1 MFIFLVRKQ
10 KNFCGQNLLKLKRYR
25 EVIFTSVLDFLIL
38 LMAWFVFH
46 SFFAG
51 ELNLELRYFGT
62 NVAVGGIVLSFYWI
76 VIFVLTGLYSKLY
89 LVSRLDEFLK
99 VIRSTIIGA
108 LILYFLAS
116 TEDTSRFM
124 NQKTAIISYW
134 GIVFGMISLNRFII
148 RTIQRFF
155 AQHGKGLHRT
165 VIVGTGVTAKNAY
178 EDLLRNKILGMEVL
192 GFINVNGKSPSPEVG
207 IEKEEVLG
215 DLNSIENIVKEL
227 QVQDILVAL
236 EPERRNDLVE
246 VISRVD
252 FPEVSLKLLPDFY
265 QLVSGLNRTNQI
277 FGLPLIEISP
287 VPLPLWERVAKR
299 LFDILIA
306 LFVLIISLP
315 FLFFVAI
322 AIKITSIGPAIY
334 KQKRVGRDGKE
345 FTMYK
350 FRTMYNDAEQHS
362 GPTWAKE
369 KDPRV
374 TRLGYWL
381 RKLRIDE
388 IPQLVNVL
396 KGDMSLVGP
405 RPERPH
411 FVNQFKNQIPL
422 YTRRLRVRPGITGWA
437 QVKWKYDSSLDD
449 VKEKT
454 KFDLFYVENMSLKMD
469 AKILI
474 NTLVTVLKGKG
485 Q

>member
-1 MFIFLVRKQ
+1 
-10 KNFCGQNLLKLKRYR
+10 
-25 EVIFTSVLDFLIL
+25 
-38 LMAWFVFH
+38 MAWFLFH

-51 ELNLELRYFGT
+51 ELNLELRYFST
-62 NVAVGGIVLSFYWI
+62 NVASAGIFLSLYWI
-76 VIFVLTGLYSKLY
+76 VVFVLTGLYSKLY

-99 VIRSTIIGA
+99 VIRSTVIGA
-108 LILYFLAS
+108 LILYFLIS

-124 NQKTAIISYW
+124 NQKVAVLSYW
-134 GIVFGMISLNRFII
+134 GIIFGMVSLNRFVI
-148 RTIQRFF
+148 RTIQRHF
-155 AQHGKGLHRT
+155 AQRGKGLHRT
-165 VIVGTGVTAKNAY
+165 IIVGTGFTAKNAY
-178 EDLLRNKILGMEVL
+178 EDLLRNKILGMQVL
-192 GFINVNGKSPSPEVG
+192 GFINVNGKSLDPEVG
-207 IEKEEVLG
+207 IKEEDVLG
-215 DLNSIENIVKEL
+215 HLDKIEEIVQEQ

-236 EPERRNDLVE
+236 EPERRRDLVD
-246 VISRVD
+246 VISKVD

-287 VPLPLWERVAKR
+287 VPLPLWERVVKR
-299 LFDILIA
+299 VFDIVFS
-306 LFVLIISLP
+306 LFVLVVTLPFLLIISL
-315 FLFFVAI
+315 
-322 AIKITSIGPAIY
+322 AIKLTSKGPAIY
-334 KQKRVGRDGKE
+334 KQKRVGRGGKE

-350 FRTMYNDAEQHS
+350 FRTMYNDAERHS

-388 IPQLVNVL
+388 IPQLINVL

-411 FVNQFKNQIPL
+411 FVNQFKNKIPL

-474 NTLVTVLKGKG
+474 NTLVTIIKGKG